1 MLGSRQAIWVL
12 LENLWR
18 VIKRFFMI
26 AFVMLVFLTGVVTI
40 VIASY
45 VSGLPQYH
53 NPSAQAQIALA
64 IVFGIFLIII
74 GIALGAWF
82 YKTQQGEFNEE
93 EF

>member
-1 MLGSRQAIWVL
+1 VLGSRQIIWVL

-18 VIKRFFMI
+18 VIKRFFMV
-26 AFVMLVFLTGVVTI
+26 AFVLLIFLTGVVTI

-82 YKTQQGEFNEE
+82 YKTQQEGFSEE

>member
-1 MLGSRQAIWVL
+1 MLETRQAIWVL
-12 LENLWR
+12 LENLWAL
-18 VIKRFFMI
+18 IKRFFMI

-45 VSGLPQYH
+45 VGGLPQYH
-53 NPSAQAQIALA
+53 NPSAQAQIFLA

>member
-1 MLGSRQAIWVL
+1 VLGSRQIIWVF

-18 VIKRFFMI
+18 VIKRFFMV
-26 AFVMLVFLTGVVTI
+26 AFVLLIFLTGVVTI

-82 YKTQQGEFNEE
+82 YKTQQEGFSEE

>member
-1 MLGSRQAIWVL
+1 MLGSRQIIWVL

-18 VIKRFFMI
+18 VIKRFFMV
-26 AFVMLVFLTGVVTI
+26 AFVLLIFLTGVVTI

-82 YKTQQGEFNEE
+82 YKTQQEGFSEE

>member
-12 LENLWR
+12 LENLWAL
-18 VIKRFFMI
+18 IKRFFMI

-45 VSGLPQYH
+45 IGELPQYH

-82 YKTQQGEFNEE
+82 YKTQQEGFSEE

>member
-12 LENLWR
+12 LENLWAL
-18 VIKRFFMI
+18 IKRFFMI

-53 NPSAQAQIALA
+53 NPSAQAQIFLA
-64 IVFGIFLIII
+64 MVVGIFLIII

-82 YKTQQGEFNEE
+82 YKTQQEGFSEE

>member
-1 MLGSRQAIWVL
+1 MLGSRQTIWVL

-53 NPSAQAQIALA
+53 NPSAQAQIFLA
-64 IVFGIFLIII
+64 MVVGIFLIII

-82 YKTQQGEFNEE
+82 YKTQQGGFSEE
-93 EF
+93 DF